1 MCCGQQRRGVR
12 TQHQCSLISQRNK
25 GWETTFEFFFWQPV
39 EITRRGEF
47 SQSCLARHKVIKPV
61 NDAKLPVIGDEW
73 RNESCSSLRRRRV
86 RPTKMRL
93 CFSGGV
99 RWGRRAAAG
108 RGALG
113 TLVSRWLW
121 RLLEQGCSGTGLLC
135 VPPTAGQSRKR
146 AALFIGLV

>member
-73 RNESCSSLRRRRV
+73 CNESCSSLRRRRV
-86 RPTKMRL
+86 RPTKMLL
-93 CFSGGV
+93 CSSGGV
-99 RWGRRAAAG
+99 RWGWRAAAG

-113 TLVSRWLW
+113 TRGSRWLW
-121 RLLEQGCSGTGLLC
+121 RLLEQGCSGTGLFC
-135 VPPTAGQSRKR
+135 VPLTAGQSRKR